1 MFKAFTVILFIMAA
15 SPFCRGGE
23 VEDSTVV
30 VYLFPG
36 QGADY
41 RQFRDLDFPEG
52 YDTIH
57 ISSYPV
63 PLKKESLPQFALRFV
78 PQIDQD
84 RPFILVG
91 VSLGGMICTE
101 LADILHPQNVIL
113 ISSAKAVYELPGR
126 YTFMAKSH
134 INRIVPKRLVKAG
147 ARILQGIVE
156 PDRKYDPDTF
166 RDMLRQK
173 DPLYLKRSADMIICW
188 EREHYQEE
196 IIHIH
201 GDADH
206 TIPIKNVNYDF
217 LIDDGS
223 HMMVLS
229 RAEEISKI
237 ICALL
242 KE

>member
-1 MFKAFTVILFIMAA
+1 MFKAFTVILIIMTA
-15 SPFCRGGE
+15 SPFCRGRE
-23 VEDSTVV
+23 IEDSTVV

-52 YDTIH
+52 YDTVH
-57 ISSYPV
+57 IAYPV
-63 PLKKESLPQFALRFV
+63 PLKKESLPQFALRFI
-78 PQIDQD
+78 PLIDQN

-113 ISSAKAVYELPGR
+113 ISSAKANYELPGR

-147 ARILQGIVE
+147 ARTLQGIVE

-188 EREHYQEE
+188 KREQYQEG

-217 LIDDGS
+217 LIEEGS

-229 RAEEISKI
+229 RAAEISI
-237 ICALL
+237 IIGELL